1 MNRLLYVLI
10 TAFLLFTPCFADEGY
25 IRLVRG
31 ADGKP
36 TELQTAI
43 ARFAAKNG
51 TTVDLVGVIHVGDQ
65 VYYQKLDKHFN
76 NYQSVLYEMIL
87 DVPKSVSHQND
98 VRELLGRERKE
109 PRVDTTKGG
118 RDSLSLFQQK
128 LADVL
133 GLEFQLPNI
142 DYTRQNFHHA
152 DLTLQEFDKAMAGKK
167 QSPLELLKSLFEVG
181 NFEGPPEYE
190 QLADLPL
197 LRIIA
202 QGPTPQEQR
211 TLKIGMG
218 ALLAESDVLSA
229 ELENEVVIGQRNERA
244 LEVLQE
250 RMERGEIQFAVFYGA
265 AHMADFSERLR
276 TMGFKPVSKNWVRA
290 WKF

>member
-1 MNRLLYVLI
+1 MTRLLN
-10 TAFLLFTPCFADEGY
+10 LLTIALLLLSPCLADEGY

-133 GLEFQLPNI
+133 DRPEETISQLI
-142 DYTRQNFHHA
+142 GSLAMEKT
-152 DLTLQEFDKAMAGKK
+152 DLTDSLLGKIRR
-167 QSPLELLKSLFEVG
+167 EE
-181 NFEGPPEYE
+181 PP
-190 QLADLPL
+190 
-197 LRIIA
+197 
-202 QGPTPQEQR
+202 
-211 TLKIGMG
+211 
-218 ALLAESDVLSA
+218 
-229 ELENEVVIGQRNERA
+229 
-244 LEVLQE
+244 
-250 RMERGEIQFAVFYGA
+250 
-265 AHMADFSERLR
+265 
-276 TMGFKPVSKNWVRA
+276 
-290 WKF
+290 

>member
-1 MNRLLYVLI
+1 MPRLYKLFI
-10 TAFLLFTPCFADEGY
+10 FLLLLVQPSPADEGY
-25 IRLVRG
+25 VRLLRG
-31 ADGKP
+31 ANGKP

-43 ARFAAKNG
+43 ARFAKDG
-51 TTVDLVGVIHVGDQ
+51 TTVDLVGVIHVGDL

-128 LADVL
+128 LAELL

-142 DYTRQNFHHA
+142 DYTRDNFHHA
-152 DLTLQEFDKAMAGKK
+152 DLTLQEFNEAMAGKK

-190 QLADLPL
+190 QLASLPL

-202 QGPTPQEQR
+202 QGPTPQEQQVMR
-211 TLKIGMG
+211 IGMG
-218 ALLAESDVLSA
+218 ALLADSNELSG
-229 ELENEVVIGQRNERA
+229 ELQNEVVIGKRNEKA
-244 LEVLQE
+244 LAVLQE
-250 RMERGEIQFAVFYGA
+250 RLQRGETQFALFYGA
-265 AHMADFSERLR
+265 AHMDDFSERLR
-276 TMGFKPVSKNWVRA
+276 KLGYKPVSKNWMRA
-290 WKF
+290 WKL

>member
-1 MNRLLYVLI
+1 MTRLLN
-10 TAFLLFTPCFADEGY
+10 LLTIALLLLSPCLADEGY

-109 PRVDTTKGG
+109 PRVVTTKGG

-142 DYTRQNFHHA
+142 DYTRENFHHA

-218 ALLAESDVLSA
+218 ALLAESDVLSG
-229 ELENEVVIGQRNERA
+229 ELENEVVIDQRNERA

-250 RMERGEIQFAVFYGA
+250 RMERGETQFAVFYGA

-290 WKF
+290 WKL